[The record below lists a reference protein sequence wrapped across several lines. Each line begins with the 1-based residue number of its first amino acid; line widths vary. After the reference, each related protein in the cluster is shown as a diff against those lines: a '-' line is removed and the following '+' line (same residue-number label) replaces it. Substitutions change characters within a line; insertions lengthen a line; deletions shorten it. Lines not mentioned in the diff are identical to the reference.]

1 MTLSL
6 WLARILGNLAGKC
19 RDRHNYQALSHLDS
33 HLLQDIGLRR
43 ERGIIMPI
51 HAEAPALDRLAVP
64 ARGESPDE
72 ARVDDKTPHCPHCG
86 ASLA

>member
-64 ARGESPDE
+64 AQRETPGETR
-72 ARVDDKTPHCPHCG
+72 ADDKPRHCPHCG
-86 ASLA
+86 VPLT